1 MLEIHNRQPVI
12 LNQDEID
19 LYLDIKKSG
28 KDLLTNIQRPQII
41 FHEISKEVN
50 KPTNNNPSLIK
61 SIN

>member
-1 MLEIHNRQPVI
+1 MTEIHHRQPVI

-28 KDLLTNIQRPQII
+28 KNLLANFQRPQII

-50 KPTNNNPSLIK
+50 KPTNNDSSLIK
-61 SIN
+61 PIN

>member
-1 MLEIHNRQPVI
+1 MTEIHHRQPVI

-28 KDLLTNIQRPQII
+28 KNLLANVQRPQII

-50 KPTNNNPSLIK
+50 KPTNNDSSLIK
-61 SIN
+61 PIN